1 MTIPLRIPLPHVLRR
16 TLLSL
21 VIGFLLT
28 ASTAPGQTDVLYQ
41 VSTLD
46 ALVSGV
52 FDGNTTLGSLLEHGD
67 FGIGTFNGVDGEMIL
82 ADGVFYRIDA
92 KGAAR
97 RAGPDEKTPF
107 AAVTFFEADQAVK
120 SDSCLPAEDLFRI
133 LDARLPSGNLF
144 YAIRIE
150 GRFKSV
156 DTRSVPRQQKPY
168 PSLTDV
174 VKTQPTF
181 HFRGVEG
188 MMAGFRCPEFVKGL
202 NAAGYHLH
210 FLNRDGTG
218 GGHVLGFVTD
228 GIVVEMDRTDGFRL
242 QLPEDPD
249 FLRADL
255 SRDRSND
262 VKRVE
267 K

>member
-1 MTIPLRIPLPHVLRR
+1 MPIPLRIAIPRVLRR
-16 TLLSL
+16 ALFPLA
-21 VIGFLLT
+21 VGFLSA
-28 ASTAPGQTDVLYQ
+28 ASAAPAQTDVLYQ

-46 ALVSGV
+46 ALISGV
-52 FDGNTTLGSLLEHGD
+52 FDGSTTLGSLLEHGD
-67 FGIGTFNGVDGEMIL
+67 FGIGTFNAVDGEMIL

-92 KGAAR
+92 KGAVR
-97 RAGPDEKTPF
+97 RAGQDEKTPF

-120 SDSCLPAEDLFRI
+120 CDSCLSAEDLFRV
-133 LDARLPSGNLF
+133 LDARLPSVNLF
-144 YAIRIE
+144 YAIRIK

-156 DTRSVPRQQKPY
+156 DARSVPGQQKPY
-168 PSLTDV
+168 PSLTEV

-181 HFRGVEG
+181 HFNGVDG
-188 MMAGFRCPEFVKGL
+188 MMTGFRCPEFVKGL
-202 NAAGYHLH
+202 NVAGYHLH

-228 GIVVEMDRTDGFRL
+228 GIVVEMDGTDGFRL
-242 QLPEDPD
+242 QLPENED